1 MGRCLILLATLG
13 VHDKIDPMRIA
24 LFVMRALELL
34 FFTGLA
40 GAAVVVLISFFHDA
54 KELLNGD

>member
-1 MGRCLILLATLG
+1 M
-13 VHDKIDPMRIA
+13 HIA
-24 LFVMRALELL
+24 LFAMRVLEL
-34 FFTGLA
+34 FFFSGLC